1 MSVVSLT
8 DVTVRYAGALVLD
21 IPALELEDGQ
31 ILAVIGPNGS
41 GKSTLLRVIGLLE
54 APAAGAVRVR
64 GAVVPAGRRL
74 EARRRMATVFQ
85 EALLA
90 DTTVLENVALGLRFR
105 GVPAAARRPRVAR
118 WLDHFGIRELGDR
131 PARTLSGGEAQR
143 VALARALVLEPEVLL
158 LDEPFSALDPPSRDT
173 LLADLGRILRR
184 ERVSTVL
191 VTHERTEARAL
202 ADRVAVLMRG
212 RIVQLDTPE
221 RLFQAPVSN
230 EVARF
235 VGIETIADG
244 RVLSVSAGLALVEV
258 GGQKIQVAA
267 EVAAGERVRFCLR
280 PEDVTLSPGDVVAA
294 ASSARNRLVGSVT
307 RVVAAGP
314 EARVVVDCGFP
325 LVALV
330 TRRSVEE
337 LGLVEGARVTAAF
350 KATAPHLI
358 RLAGIA

>member
-1 MSVVSLT
+1 MTVVSLT

-41 GKSTLLRVIGLLE
+41 GKSTLLRVLGLLE

-64 GAVVPAGRRL
+64 GAAVPAGRRL

-90 DTTVLENVALGLRFR
+90 DTTVQENVALGLRFR
-105 GVPAAARRPRVAR
+105 GVPAAVRRPRVAR
-118 WLDHFGIRELGDR
+118 WLDHFGIRELADR

-202 ADRVAVLMRG
+202 ADRVAVLFRG

-230 EVARF
+230 
-235 VGIETIADG
+235 
-244 RVLSVSAGLALVEV
+244 
-258 GGQKIQVAA
+258 
-267 EVAAGERVRFCLR
+267 
-280 PEDVTLSPGDVVAA
+280 
-294 ASSARNRLVGSVT
+294 ASSQSRPA
-307 RVVAAGP
+307 
-314 EARVVVDCGFP
+314 
-325 LVALV
+325 
-330 TRRSVEE
+330 
-337 LGLVEGARVTAAF
+337 
-350 KATAPHLI
+350 
-358 RLAGIA
+358 

>member
-1 MSVVSLT
+1 M
-8 DVTVRYAGALVLD
+8 
-21 IPALELEDGQ
+21 
-31 ILAVIGPNGS
+31 
-41 GKSTLLRVIGLLE
+41 
-54 APAAGAVRVR
+54 
-64 GAVVPAGRRL
+64 
-74 EARRRMATVFQ
+74 
-85 EALLA
+85 
-90 DTTVLENVALGLRFR
+90 
-105 GVPAAARRPRVAR
+105 
-118 WLDHFGIRELGDR
+118 
-131 PARTLSGGEAQR
+131 
-143 VALARALVLEPEVLL
+143 ALARALVLEPEVLL

-235 VGIETIADG
+235 VGVETIADG
-244 RVLSVSAGLALVEV
+244 RVLSVSAGLTLVDV

-267 EVAAGERVRFCLR
+267 EAAAGERVRVCLR
-280 PEDVTLSPGDVVAA
+280 PEDVTLSPGDVGAGV
-294 ASSARNRLVGSVT
+294 SSARNRLVGSVT